1 MAMIV
6 DRQQTNMRQ
15 PLRAVAVAIT
25 AAVTCLSLFAG
36 GWLPGNWEGSMEETG
51 GITGTIMNGTV

>member
-25 AAVTCLSLFAG
+25 LRPSL
-36 GWLPGNWEGSMEETG
+36 
-51 GITGTIMNGTV
+51 VCH